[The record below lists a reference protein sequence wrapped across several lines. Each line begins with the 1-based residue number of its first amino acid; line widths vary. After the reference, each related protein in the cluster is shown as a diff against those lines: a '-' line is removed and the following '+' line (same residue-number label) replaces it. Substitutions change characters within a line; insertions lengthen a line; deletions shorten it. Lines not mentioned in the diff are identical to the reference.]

1 MCQYHIW
8 ARVLIHSVAVS
19 KNVQLSRG
27 NHRSTLS
34 VLLNNSE
41 LIVALDS
48 CTESL
53 ALLSTAVEWL
63 CGKYRSLKAKMN
75 IQRPMLFAFS
85 TRKYIG
91 GLSGRKPL

>member
-8 ARVLIHSVAVS
+8 ACVLIHSVAVS

-53 ALLSTAVEWL
+53 ALLSTAVEWP
-63 CGKYRSLKAKMN
+63 GFVENAVH
-75 IQRPMLFAFS
+75 
-85 TRKYIG
+85 
-91 GLSGRKPL
+91 